1 MTEGT
6 TYETVQF
13 DGVMKSAYGSELK
26 TPLTYE
32 ASYRKLLS
40 FDAIPED
47 EQLSEK
53 DILQVV
59 NDARKANARQKAMQE
74 ALDAAKIEK
83 PSLSD
88 PQVQLKSMIKILT
101 TAGRTPEQ
109 ARQIAEQTLNVK
121 LAA

>member
-32 ASYRKLLS
+32 ASYQKLLT

-59 NDARKANARQKAMQE
+59 NDARKANARQKAMQD
-74 ALDAAKIEK
+74 ALDKAKIEK